1 MKLVVRMIEMNKNN
15 ELSLYEL
22 LDRLE
27 KKNVGLKIFYFAMG
41 LLISAFAFNLF
52 FEPYNVIPT
61 GTSGLGLVLST
72 FIDID
77 VSIII
82 LVINLMLLIVGLLFF
97 GYEYALKILGVTLMY
112 PVFLKSTTLITRLID
127 LENTSLFL
135 IMVIGGSLLGLST
148 GLIRKSGFNPGG
160 FVVIYDIMKKYFYLS
175 MGNSSNILNGILITV
190 SGFIFGMNNAIYA
203 LISLLVSSY
212 IVDKVIIGIS
222 DNKVFY
228 IVTNKPLEIREYIM
242 DKLHYSVTVIDA
254 RGGYTNKKRKILM
267 CVVPTIE
274 YLKLKELVSMID
286 PKVFFLIVDAY
297 ESSVKKNCKNM

>member
-1 MKLVVRMIEMNKNN
+1 MNKNK

-27 KKNVGLKIFYFAMG
+27 KKNVGLKLFYFAMG
-41 LLISAFAFNLF
+41 LLISAFSFNLF
-52 FEPYNVIPT
+52 FEPYDVIPT
-61 GTSGLGLVLST
+61 GTSGLGLLLSSFIKVDVAIIVL
-72 FIDID
+72 I
-77 VSIII
+77 
-82 LVINLMLLIVGLLFF
+82 INLILLIVGLIFF
-97 GYEYALKILGVTLMY
+97 GYDYALKILGVTLMY
-112 PVFLKSTTLITRLID
+112 PIFLKSTTLITRFID

-135 IMVIGGSLLGLST
+135 IMVIGGGLLGFST

-175 MGNSSNILNGILITV
+175 MGNSSNILNGILIIV
-190 SGFIFGMNNAIYA
+190 SGFVFGMNNAIYA

-228 IVTNKPLEIREYIM
+228 IITNKPLEIREYIM
-242 DKLHYSVTVIDA
+242 DKLHYSVTVINA
-254 RGGYTNKKRKILM
+254 RGGYTNKRRKMLM

-274 YLKLKELVSMID
+274 YLKLKELVSEID